1 MAKADEQQDVQIF
14 PMDAVLKRMRSSVD
28 TGRKGRKA
36 RHLTVAGAID
46 KRSLRATGRTEQ
58 MNFKVTKEIKDALV
72 KYVGRGRMSLWLEQ
86 AIITKLKEEEGVD
99 LG

>member
-1 MAKADEQQDVQIF
+1 MAKDEQQDVPIF
-14 PMDAVLKRMRSSVD
+14 PMGEVLSRIRSNVD

-58 MNFKVTKEIKDALV
+58 MNFKVTPRIKDALA
-72 KYVGRGRMSLWLEQ
+72 KHVGRGKMSLWLEQ
-86 AIITKLKEEEGVD
+86 AIMAKLKEEGVD

>member
-1 MAKADEQQDVQIF
+1 MAKEEQQDVPIF
-14 PMDAVLKRMRSSVD
+14 PMGEGLRRMRSNVD

-58 MNFKVTKEIKDALV
+58 MNFKVTKEIKAALG
-72 KYVGRGRMSLWLEQ
+72 KHVGRGRMSLWLEQ
-86 AIITKLKEEEGVD
+86 AITAKLKDEGID